1 MLIGLPVQKFGLG
14 KLGTYYLANNIDVFA
29 FEAYRGTTLQS
40 DSSQFESILQK
51 VGVSFQRGKKI
62 LLRIWVP
69 FRPSQCQL
77 IRIRNENWYLEWLS

>member
-51 VGVSFQRGKKI
+51 VGVSFQRGKKNTLKNLGAFQTI
-62 LLRIWVP
+62 SMPID
-69 FRPSQCQL
+69 QDTQ
-77 IRIRNENWYLEWLS
+77 